1 MAGSGDDVCLVLARF
16 AEQLT
21 GLRSLA
27 PALDGLVEGLSV
39 RTAVV
44 RDTQGDLLGVGGEA
58 LHAVPA
64 MRALPLQ
71 PESVELVVRGGS
83 LTVLGARPSQLPA
96 LRAAAAV
103 IGLVLSPVA
112 SCGELLD
119 DAEEGLDEVADA
131 LHDGPVQALVVARYA
146 SDAAVRGGDPA
157 LAREAVQDALVHLRR
172 TLWSLRPRGERGLLA
187 ALDQLAAHLAER
199 GGAGLAV
206 LGSGDLSGQP
216 AVLAYRLVQSVSG
229 VEPTRVSVRVEG
241 ARVVVTLDGGSPL
254 AAPDRWVRRARALGC
269 DLSTS
274 AGRLR
279 LVLPLSDTL
288 NAPRGDD
295 ARTLA

>member
-1 MAGSGDDVCLVLARF
+1 MLARF
-16 AEQLT
+16 AERLT

-27 PALDGLVEGLSV
+27 AALDGLVEGLGL

-44 RDTQGDLLGVGGEA
+44 RDTAGDLLGIGGEA

-64 MRALPLQ
+64 MRALPAQ
-71 PESVELVVRGGS
+71 SASVELVVRGGS

-103 IGLVLSPVA
+103 LGLLLTPTA
-112 SCGELLD
+112 SSTDLLD
-119 DAEEGLDEVADA
+119 DAETGLDEVADA

-146 SDAAVRGGDPA
+146 ADATVRGADPA
-157 LAREAVQDALVHLRR
+157 LARDAVQQALVELRR
-172 TLWSLRPRGERGLLA
+172 TLWSLRPRGGDGLLGALAQLTAQLVERGA
-187 ALDQLAAHLAER
+187 PP
-199 GGAGLAV
+199 LAV
-206 LGSGDLSGQP
+206 LGSSDLSGPP
-216 AVLAYRLVQSVSG
+216 AVLAYRIVQAVTG
-229 VEPTRVSVRVEG
+229 AEPVRVSVRSEG
-241 ARVVVTLDGGSPL
+241 TRVVVTVDGGASLP
-254 AAPDRWVRRARALGC
+254 APDRWVRRAQALGC
-269 DLSTS
+269 DLSAA

-279 LVLPLSDTL
+279 LVLPLGDTQ